1 MGIVIGAV
9 VVVFVLALIIFPGV
23 RGKLKVLVGGFLNIF
38 VEDIAKTPEGAKA
51 VFQQAIEEVQERYN
65 KAGDTLNR
73 FVGEQSSVQKNLNK
87 LYGELKDVESKCESL
102 VRSGNM
108 ADAAIFS
115 TRREEILF
123 EISQKEG
130 YLREIEPMV
139 KEAQTVYEAYD
150 KKLRELKKQSRMTVE
165 EMKLRGNMKDLLGD
179 LDELRRDSATDK
191 LLGSVRDGAEDLRK
205 EVDGA
210 IVVHAS
216 RTTTKMSMAE
226 KNAAKAQSDA
236 YLQSLATIQSERGK
250 EVTYHEE
257 NETHYR
263 WPCGDLRHR
272 AGVPRW
278 YRRLRLQLLQEQH
291 RRRQTHQFGYPVWQ
305 HVPEVHDKA
314 LRRQD
319 GHL

>member
-1 MGIVIGAV
+1 MGVVIGAV
-9 VVVFVLALIIFPGV
+9 AVVFVLALIIFPGV

-130 YLREIEPMV
+130 YLRELEPMV

-165 EMKLRGNMKDLLGD
+165 EMKLRGNMKIWTSCAVTLPLISSWVVSGTA
-179 LDELRRDSATDK
+179 RRIFAK
-191 LLGSVRDGAEDLRK
+191 RLMVRLSFTQAVPPPKCQWLRK
-205 EVDGA
+205 MRRKLSRMLTCSLSPQSIAGSRLYRL
-210 IVVHAS
+210 HGLAS
-216 RTTTKMSMAE
+216 PST
-226 KNAAKAQSDA
+226 
-236 YLQSLATIQSERGK
+236 
-250 EVTYHEE
+250 
-257 NETHYR
+257 
-263 WPCGDLRHR
+263 
-272 AGVPRW
+272 
-278 YRRLRLQLLQEQH
+278 LLN
-291 RRRQTHQFGYPVWQ
+291 P
-305 HVPEVHDKA
+305 K
-314 LRRQD
+314 
-319 GHL
+319 

>member
-1 MGIVIGAV
+1 MGIVIGAAAV
-9 VVVFVLALIIFPGV
+9 VAALALVVFPGV
-23 RGKLKVLVGGFLNIF
+23 RKKLKVLVGGFLNIF
-38 VEDIAKTPEGAKA
+38 VEDVAKTPEGAKA
-51 VFQQAIEEVQERYN
+51 VFQQAIEEVQDRYN

-73 FVGEQSSVQKNLNK
+73 FVGEMKSVQKTVSV
-87 LYGELKDVESKCESL
+87 LYSELKDVEAKCESL
-102 VRSGNM
+102 VRAGNM

-130 YLREIEPMV
+130 YLHELEPMV

-191 LLGSVRDGAEDLRK
+191 LLGSVRDGAESLRK

-216 RTTTKMSMAE
+216 RTSTKMSMAE

-236 YLQSLATIQSERGK
+236 YLQSLASKYGGRSSLQAPRSGFAFDTQKSKVTERK
-250 EVTYHEE
+250 
-257 NETHYR
+257 
-263 WPCGDLRHR
+263 
-272 AGVPRW
+272 
-278 YRRLRLQLLQEQH
+278 
-291 RRRQTHQFGYPVWQ
+291 
-305 HVPEVHDKA
+305 
-314 LRRQD
+314 
-319 GHL
+319 

>member
-1 MGIVIGAV
+1 M
-9 VVVFVLALIIFPGV
+9 
-23 RGKLKVLVGGFLNIF
+23 
-38 VEDIAKTPEGAKA
+38 EDIAKTPEGAKA

-150 KKLRELKKQSRMTVE
+150 KKLRELKKTE
-165 EMKLRGNMKDLLGD
+165 PYDCRGN
-179 LDELRRDSATDK
+179 
-191 LLGSVRDGAEDLRK
+191 
-205 EVDGA
+205 
-210 IVVHAS
+210 
-216 RTTTKMSMAE
+216 
-226 KNAAKAQSDA
+226 
-236 YLQSLATIQSERGK
+236 
-250 EVTYHEE
+250 
-257 NETHYR
+257 ET
-263 WPCGDLRHR
+263 P
-272 AGVPRW
+272 
-278 YRRLRLQLLQEQH
+278 
-291 RRRQTHQFGYPVWQ
+291 WQ
-305 HVPEVHDKA
+305 HEGSLGRSGRAAPGLCH
-314 LRRQD
+314 
-319 GHL
+319 

>member
-9 VVVFVLALIIFPGV
+9 AVVFVLALIIFPGV

-165 EMKLRGNMKDLLGD
+165 EMKLLWTSCAGTLPLISSWAVSGT
-179 LDELRRDSATDK
+179 ERRIFAK
-191 LLGSVRDGAEDLRK
+191 RLMVRLSFTQAVPPPKCQWLRK
-205 EVDGA
+205 MRRKLSRMLTCSLSPQSITGSRLFRL
-210 IVVHAS
+210 HGLAS
-216 RTTTKMSMAE
+216 PST
-226 KNAAKAQSDA
+226 
-236 YLQSLATIQSERGK
+236 
-250 EVTYHEE
+250 
-257 NETHYR
+257 
-263 WPCGDLRHR
+263 
-272 AGVPRW
+272 
-278 YRRLRLQLLQEQH
+278 LLN
-291 RRRQTHQFGYPVWQ
+291 P
-305 HVPEVHDKA
+305 K
-314 LRRQD
+314 
-319 GHL
+319 

>member
-1 MGIVIGAV
+1 MGIAIGAV
-9 VVVFVLALIIFPGV
+9 AVVFVLALIIFPGV

-179 LDELRRDSATDK
+179 LDELRREELAEAVHLNPDYMARLFKKETGMNLKDYIIQQKMQEAQS
-191 LLGSVRDGAEDLRK
+191 LLC
-205 EVDGA
+205 
-210 IVVHAS
+210 
-216 RTTTKMSMAE
+216 TTNLPISLI
-226 KNAAKAQSDA
+226 AAKVGYTNFGHFSTSYKKFYHKTPQE
-236 YLQSLATIQSERGK
+236 ERS
-250 EVTYHEE
+250 
-257 NETHYR
+257 
-263 WPCGDLRHR
+263 
-272 AGVPRW
+272 A
-278 YRRLRLQLLQEQH
+278 
-291 RRRQTHQFGYPVWQ
+291 
-305 HVPEVHDKA
+305 A
-314 LRRQD
+314 L
-319 GHL
+319 

>member
-9 VVVFVLALIIFPGV
+9 AVVFVLALIIFPGV

-139 KEAQTVYEAYD
+139 KEAQTVYE
-150 KKLRELKKQSRMTVE
+150 ELKKQSRMTVE

-236 YLQSLATIQSERGK
+236 YLQSLATKYNGKPAIQAPRSGVTFDAPKSKVKEERK
-250 EVTYHEE
+250 
-257 NETHYR
+257 
-263 WPCGDLRHR
+263 
-272 AGVPRW
+272 
-278 YRRLRLQLLQEQH
+278 
-291 RRRQTHQFGYPVWQ
+291 
-305 HVPEVHDKA
+305 
-314 LRRQD
+314 
-319 GHL
+319 

>member
-1 MGIVIGAV
+1 MGVVIGVAA
-9 VVVFVLALIIFPGV
+9 VVFVLALIVFPGV

-38 VEDIAKTPEGAKA
+38 VEDMAKTPEGAKA

-73 FVGEQSSVQKNLNK
+73 FVGEQSSVQKSLNK
-87 LYGELKDVESKCESL
+87 LHTELKDVEAKCESL

-108 ADAAIFS
+108 EDASIFS

-130 YLREIEPMV
+130 YLQELEPMV
-139 KEAQTVYEAYD
+139 REAKTVYEAYD

-165 EMKLRGNMKDLLGD
+165 EMKLRGNMKNLLGD

-191 LLGSVRDGAEDLRK
+191 LLGSVKDGAEDLRK

-216 RTTTKMSMAE
+216 RTNINARNYTDSGQALSAERAKAVAKYFIACGIDPNRLITVGNGNTKMLVDPGA
-226 KNAAKAQSDA
+226 SDA
-236 YLQSLATIQSERGK
+236 YLNRRTDVFFKII
-250 EVTYHEE
+250 EE
-257 NETHYR
+257 
-263 WPCGDLRHR
+263 
-272 AGVPRW
+272 
-278 YRRLRLQLLQEQH
+278 
-291 RRRQTHQFGYPVWQ
+291 
-305 HVPEVHDKA
+305 
-314 LRRQD
+314 
-319 GHL
+319 

>member
-9 VVVFVLALIIFPGV
+9 AVVFVLALIIFPGV

-73 FVGEQSSVQKNLNK
+73 FVG
-87 LYGELKDVESKCESL
+87 ESL

-236 YLQSLATIQSERGK
+236 YLQSLATKYNGKPAIQAPRSGVTFDAPKSKVKEERK
-250 EVTYHEE
+250 
-257 NETHYR
+257 
-263 WPCGDLRHR
+263 
-272 AGVPRW
+272 
-278 YRRLRLQLLQEQH
+278 
-291 RRRQTHQFGYPVWQ
+291 
-305 HVPEVHDKA
+305 
-314 LRRQD
+314 
-319 GHL
+319 